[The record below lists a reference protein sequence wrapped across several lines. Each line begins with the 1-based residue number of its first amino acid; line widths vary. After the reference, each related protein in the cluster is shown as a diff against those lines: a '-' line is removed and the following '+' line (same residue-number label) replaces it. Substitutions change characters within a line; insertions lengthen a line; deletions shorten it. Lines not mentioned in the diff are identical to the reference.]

1 MKNVRLA
8 VKIGGGFGVLI
19 LIFLALGAVNGWFM
33 LDIKEGA
40 QKLNSEYIPEVR
52 LIENFN
58 EDYAGAR
65 VAFSKY
71 IFTFEDKYYEA
82 GMQSLK
88 DSRDSLKE
96 VRKLAEKFED
106 LTALRNNEKSISKGL
121 NNYVASMKQVNNLAK
136 KADEL
141 NSEMDESAAS
151 VDENISS
158 FLNMHREH
166 VQQERDMAG
175 LQEVFWMQEVRDV
188 LNSIRVANFKSG
200 ARNDMSYARNALQM
214 FDTAYAKLGQI
225 EERVREKESLS
236 QLKIVREGLDSYKQ
250 AMLGLLD
257 TREKVQGE
265 LDKLVTI
272 GQRLLDETAT
282 VSKKGM
288 ERTVEVGRDNVS
300 IVNTAILVFAG
311 GLVLALILGGMFATV
326 LTLSITRPIYKGV
339 QFARSMAKGDYS
351 QQLDIEQKDE
361 VGTLARAL
369 NEMVDSNSQIF
380 KDISN
385 GVETLASS
393 STELNTISGDMAKR
407 SEDTASKANTVST
420 AAEEMSSNMNSVAAA
435 MEQASTNVSTVASS
449 SEEMSSTISEIAEN
463 SEKAKSITNDAV
475 QKSQET
481 SKRVN
486 ELGNAASEISKVTES
501 ITAISSQT
509 NLLALN
515 ATIEAAR
522 AGEAGKGF
530 AVVANEIKELA
541 QQTASAT
548 DEIKGRIQAI
558 QDATGMTVSEIEE
571 ISQVI
576 NDIDSIISTIAAAV
590 EEQSTTTRDI
600 AENVGQAASGI
611 QEVNENVS
619 QSSTVASE
627 IAQDIAE
634 VNNSA
639 GEMSNSSAQVRQ
651 SADELSK
658 LSEKLKT
665 LVARFKVN

>member
-19 LIFLALGAVNGWFM
+19 LIFLALGIVNGWFM

-52 LIENFN
+52 LMENFS

-65 VAFSKY
+65 IAFSKY
-71 IFTFEDKYYEA
+71 IFTFRDEYYEA
-82 GMQSLK
+82 GMK
-88 DSRDSLKE
+88 SLKE
-96 VRKLAEKFED
+96 SRNSLREVRELAEKYEG
-106 LTALRNNEKSISKGL
+106 LTALRNSEKSITKGL
-121 NNYVASMKQVNNLAK
+121 NDYEASMKRVNNLAK
-136 KADEL
+136 KADNL
-141 NSEMDESAAS
+141 NSEMDESAAA
-151 VDENISS
+151 VEKNISQ
-158 FLNMHREH
+158 FLDMHRKH
-166 VQQERDMAG
+166 VQEGDLAG
-175 LQEVFWMQEVRDV
+175 LQEVFGMQEVMNLV
-188 LNSIRVANFKSG
+188 NSIRVANFKAG
-200 ARNDMSYARNALQM
+200 ARNDMSYAQNALEL
-214 FDTAYAKLGQI
+214 FEPAFAKLD
-225 EERVREKESLS
+225 RVEQAVEEKESLA
-236 QLKIVREGLDSYKQ
+236 QLAAVRKALNGYKQ

-257 TREKVQGE
+257 TRERVKSELNELVDIGQDL
-265 LDKLVTI
+265 LDK
-272 GQRLLDETAT
+272 TAA
-282 VSKKGM
+282 VAKKGM
-288 ERTVEVGRDNVS
+288 ERTVAVGQDNVG
-300 IVNTAILVFAG
+300 IVSTAMLVFAG
-311 GLVLALILGGMFATV
+311 GLVLALILGGMFAVV
-326 LTLSITRPIYKGV
+326 LTLSITRPIHKGV

-351 QQLDIEQKDE
+351 QQLDIDQKDE

-369 NEMVDSNSQIF
+369 NEMVASNSQIF

-385 GVETLASS
+385 GVGTLASS
-393 STELNTISGDMAKR
+393 STELNTISEDMAKR

-548 DEIKGRIQAI
+548 DEIKGRIQSI
-558 QDATGMTVSEIEE
+558 QDATGMTVSEIED
-571 ISQVI
+571 ISKVI

-619 QSSTVASE
+619 QSSSVASE

-658 LSEKLKT
+658 LSEQLKT
-665 LVARFKVN
+665 LVARFKVK